1 MKTTVFTP
9 NIRKVGQKEVTL
21 PIELIKRRNNEQK
34 TNNMLTI
41 QLIREETERVVKG
54 LEKKN
59 FSGARE
65 AIDQVLSIDKL
76 RRETQQR
83 LDTNLS
89 EAKKLAAEIGKL
101 MKQGQR
107 DEAEQVKATVA
118 QLKETNKQLEQDK
131 ANAEHDLTTL
141 LCQIPNIPYDEV
153 PEGKAAEDN
162 HVVKSN
168 LKECD
173 GTDTVG
179 NWTCNPTNG
188 EAKLPHWE
196 LAKKYNLID
205 FDLGVKIT
213 GAGFPVYI
221 GQGARLQRAL
231 INFFL
236 DEARK
241 SGYTELMPPTVVNAA
256 SGYGTGQ
263 LPDKEGQMY
272 HCEVDD
278 FYLIPTAEVPVTNIY
293 RDVILDEKDLPIK
306 NCAYTEC
313 FRREAGSYG
322 KDVRGLNRL
331 HEFSKIEIVRIDT
344 PEHSKESH
352 KEMLEHVEGL
362 LKKLELPYRI
372 LLLCGGD
379 QSFTSAICYDFEVY
393 SEAQQRWLEVSSVS
407 NFDTY
412 QANRLKCRYRR
423 SSDKKTELCHTL
435 NGSALAL
442 PRIVASIL
450 ENNQTPEGI
459 RVPKCLVPYC
469 GFELIDGKH

>member
-1 MKTTVFTP
+1 
-9 NIRKVGQKEVTL
+9 
-21 PIELIKRRNNEQK
+21 
-34 TNNMLTI
+34 MLTLK
-41 QLIREETERVVKG
+41 LITEQTERVIAG
-54 LEKKN
+54 LNKKH
-59 FSGARE
+59 FAGAKE
-65 AIDQVLSIDKL
+65 AIEAVIAKDAE
-76 RRETQQR
+76 RRATQQA
-83 LDTNLS
+83 LDQNLAQANALAKNIGAFMKNGQKNEAE
-89 EAKKLAAEIGKL
+89 EAKAKVAELKGESKSLQEKMDSLQAEI
-101 MKQGQR
+101 
-107 DEAEQVKATVA
+107 
-118 QLKETNKQLEQDK
+118 
-131 ANAEHDLTTL
+131 TTM

-153 PEGKAAEDN
+153 PEGTCAEDN
-162 HVVKSN
+162 WVVKSN
-168 LKECD
+168 LKECVV
-173 GTDTVG
+173 GKDTVG
-179 NWTCNPTNG
+179 NWDCNPKNDS
-188 EAKLPHWE
+188 AKLPHWE

-236 DEARK
+236 AEANK
-241 SGYTELMPPTVVNAA
+241 SGYTEIMPPTVVNQA

-272 HCEVDD
+272 HCEIDD

-293 RDVILDEKDLPIK
+293 RDVILDEKQLPIK
-306 NCAYTEC
+306 NCAYTQC

-344 PEHSKESH
+344 PEHSAQSH

-362 LKKLELPYRI
+362 LQKLELPYRI
-372 LLLCGGD
+372 LRLCGGD
-379 QSFTSAICYDFEVY
+379 QSFTSAVCYDFEVY
-393 SEAQQRWLEVSSVS
+393 SEAQGRWLEVSSVS

-412 QANRLKCRYRR
+412 QANRLKCRYRN
-423 SSDKKTELCHTL
+423 SVTKKTELCHTL

-450 ENNQTPEGI
+450 ENFQTEDGI
-459 RVPKCLVPYC
+459 RIPAALVPYMGC
-469 GFELIDGKH
+469 EYIK